1 MRRETRR
8 PDERGAVLIISM
20 FAIFIMAGLATSLFA
35 VVQYGQNG
43 NRRDADWSDALERAE
58 SGLER
63 GVSALYE
70 ASIVPDSDFLTGLE
84 PTSSSG
90 AWILHDDLGGRNPY
104 KVTLRSYKRDGL
116 PVKPGVFD
124 IYEVSSVCSPV
135 GREGFIRGAQT
146 TVELPISTTS
156 QPGAIPGALYIDGG
170 NEVQLSGNYLVD
182 GADHLASV
190 MVDDGVILKTDAKL
204 ENTYQASSAGY
215 VSSFWVEKDGVAEKV
230 FDDSKDGGSIGSLSE
245 QVYQAGDKLNFF
257 IETINRRDG
266 TVYRHYAFG
275 SGPDAMYYPP
285 DGGEPKPY
293 CRVEQIDD
301 VTYRLFFED
310 LPGDYAD
317 WDYGEEGD
325 LTSRD
330 CIRSTGGDGPDQV
343 VDVVILPEGTTT
355 TGGGTSPGV
364 SRHAGIPAIGYDG
377 SYSGLGVPE
386 DEDQLLTITEDGTNV
401 SGNAAYADAHIPIDA
416 YAAAFKERSNVVT
429 SLTTTETYRDWR
441 GRERTRTVDVDLG
454 TSESPK
460 VTYLDGDA
468 GTLAGQNEGSGILIV
483 NGDLHV
489 SGQFKF
495 EGLVVVLGDLQVTG
509 GGSNSFSVLGAV
521 MAAGD
526 VKFAGNSSVLYS
538 SEAIANALAAAGM
551 TLEDLE
557 QLLQPSKVMPPV
569 YRVWRELNYVEAGA
583 LGLID

>member
-1 MRRETRR
+1 MRRGTRR

-43 NRRDADWSDALERAE
+43 NRRDAEWSDALERAE

-70 ASIVPDSDFLTGLE
+70 ANVVPDTDYLAGLE

-90 AWILHDDLGGRNPY
+90 PWIIHDDADGANPY

-116 PVKPGVFD
+116 TVKPGVFD
-124 IYEVSSVCSPV
+124 VYEVSSVCSPV
-135 GREGFIRGAQT
+135 GRDGFIRGAQT
-146 TVELPISTTS
+146 TVELPISSES

-170 NEVQLSGNYLVD
+170 HEVNLAGSYMID
-182 GADHLASV
+182 GADHVASV

-215 VSSFWVEKDGVAEKV
+215 VSSFWVEEDGVATKV
-230 FDDSKDGGSIGSLSE
+230 FDDSDAGGTIGSVSE

-257 IETINRRDG
+257 IETTNTGDG

-275 SGPDAMYYPP
+275 TGPDAMYYPEDP
-285 DGGEPKPY
+285 DEEPKPY

-310 LPGDYAD
+310 LPGEDAD

-325 LTSRD
+325 LTS
-330 CIRSTGGDGPDQV
+330 STADQV

-355 TGGGTSPGV
+355 TGGGNTPGM
-364 SRHAGIPAIGYDG
+364 SRNIGIPAIGYDG
-377 SYSGLGVPE
+377 LYGGLGVSV
-386 DEDQLLTITEDGTNV
+386 DEDNITTITEDDGNV
-401 SGNAAYADAHIPIDA
+401 SGSAAYAQAQIPLA
-416 YAAAFKERSNVVT
+416 EYAEKFKENSDQVI
-429 SLTTTETYRDWR
+429 TT
-441 GRERTRTVDVDLG
+441 LG
-454 TSESPK
+454 SGGNMADIGTMGSDYK
-460 VTYLDGDA
+460 VTYLDGDS
-468 GTLAGQNEGSGILIV
+468 GTLAGNREGAGILIV
-483 NGDLHV
+483 NGDLHI
-489 SGQFKF
+489 SGKFQF
-495 EGLVVVLGDLQVTG
+495 EGLVVVLGDVMVTG
-509 GGSNSFSVLGAV
+509 GGNNGMSVLGAV
-521 MAAGD
+521 MAN
-526 VKFAGNSSVLYS
+526 GNVHVTGNADILYS
-538 SEAIANALAAAGM
+538 SEAIAAALAAAGM

-557 QLLQPSKVMPPV
+557 QLLEPSKVMPPV
-569 YRVWRELNYVEAGA
+569 YRVWRELNYVEAGS
-583 LGLID
+583 LGLIDE